1 MTTYAVNIADLTALA
16 QNDAALSM
24 VLTQHVAYT
33 NIVEAERDKAVGMGH
48 AALLLCP
55 TEQAEALIAIV
66 RKKLRKHQLRFY
78 RSETGTG
85 GWKRV

>member
-24 VLTQHVAYT
+24 VLMQHVAYE
-33 NIVEAERDKAVGMGH
+33 NVVEAERGKAVGMGH
-48 AALLLCP
+48 AALMSCP
-55 TEQAEALIAIV
+55 TEQTEALIAVI
-66 RKKLRKHQLRFY
+66 RRKLRKYQLRFY